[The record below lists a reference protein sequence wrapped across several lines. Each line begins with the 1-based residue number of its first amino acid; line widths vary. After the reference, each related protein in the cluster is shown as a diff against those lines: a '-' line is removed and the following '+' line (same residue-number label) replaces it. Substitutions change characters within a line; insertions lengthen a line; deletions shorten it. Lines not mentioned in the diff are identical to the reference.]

1 MSKIRMAAGLGM
13 FAMLAACSENS
24 VAPRMDAANS
34 SSVAGGGST
43 ADLTSTDT
51 ARFSITINPW
61 QTTYYYLG
69 NGNMLTFPAH
79 SLCALGSSYGPTEWD
94 NPCTLATSSLTV
106 NAKAWLDANGHAR
119 VDFDKQIQL
128 AVVVMRYSDPA
139 NNIAE
144 HKTFTFSKSTKAQQ
158 SWIVNR
164 AAGGPSKYDADIRF
178 IAYDRS
184 KNREIKFNQID
195 DDLLLL
201 DPAAVQP

>member
-1 MSKIRMAAGLGM
+1 VDLG
-13 FAMLAACSENS
+13 SG
-24 VAPRMDAANS
+24 DAAEGN
-34 SSVAGGGST
+34 VFIGRGNV
-43 ADLTSTDT
+43 LKVEFNTD
-51 ARFSITINPW
+51 
-61 QTTYYYLG
+61 Q
-69 NGNMLTFPAH
+69 
-79 SLCALGSSYGPTEWD
+79 
-94 NPCTLATSSLTV
+94 
-106 NAKAWLDANGHAR
+106 

-139 NNIAE
+139 NNISE
-144 HKTFTFSKSTKAQQ
+144 HRTFTFSRSTKAQQ